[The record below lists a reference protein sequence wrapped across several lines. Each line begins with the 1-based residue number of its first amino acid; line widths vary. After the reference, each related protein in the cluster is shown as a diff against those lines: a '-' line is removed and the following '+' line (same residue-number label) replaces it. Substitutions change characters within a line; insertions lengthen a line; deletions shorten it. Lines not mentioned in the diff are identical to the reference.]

1 MPISSRGEIGV
12 GGGSR
17 GAGGGGSAA
26 ARRARSNSAAA
37 AKAVAPKKPKPLSPV
52 KVLEPK
58 NSVKVVKPT
67 SALSRATTNT
77 ANSIKGNI
85 AKSGERAK
93 AAAKTKEKAIAADKA
108 MGLMPKPVKIKSGGD
123 IKSAASSKRKLMSYN
138 QLKDMPNLIK
148 IDSAKGNSLKKTA
161 YRPNRRT
168 SN

>member
-52 KVLEPK
+52 KVLEPIK
-58 NSVKVVKPT
+58 RSGPVKINTNPSTVVVKP
-67 SALSRATTNT
+67 
-77 ANSIKGNI
+77 I
-85 AKSGERAK
+85 
-93 AAAKTKEKAIAADKA
+93 
-108 MGLMPKPVKIKSGGD
+108 KIKSGGD